1 MKDFSSF
8 KGRIFLLL
16 LAANLASSF
25 GFVYTTTVMAKHHT
39 TVKTL
44 CSEGSAKV
52 NFPNSPFSHLP
63 FLVESPWHPW
73 LTEIHCW
80 CSNHPN
86 EVLAWPAASQSAPR
100 LIIILHFFNPLS
112 LKWFSCFF
120 SLSYLF
126 CKLSTDTLFRSQ
138 HNGVPSSLTNTGV
151 FPFLITVLSTV
162 IDPFIPLSYPTVTH
176 RLYFWRHFTSH
187 RWLNGFNHHHPGSQ
201 KNCYHTRTKFS
212 RNRKAAQEPSSSSQF
227 SKANR
232 VADKGIHRFP
242 LRWARI
248 NEDVSHLSFAEF

>member
-44 CSEGSAKV
+44 CSKGSAKV

-63 FLVESPWHPW
+63 SLVESPWHPW

-86 EVLAWPAASQSAPR
+86 ELLAWPAEPQSAPR
-100 LIIILHFFNPLS
+100 LIIILHFFNLLS
-112 LKWFSCFF
+112 LKCSHVFSVFPIYF
-120 SLSYLF
+120 ASSPQTLYLEA
-126 CKLSTDTLFRSQ
+126 STMESR
-138 HNGVPSSLTNTGV
+138 VPSRTQV
-151 FPFLITVLSTV
+151 FFLS
-162 IDPFIPLSYPTVTH
+162 
-176 RLYFWRHFTSH
+176 
-187 RWLNGFNHHHPGSQ
+187 
-201 KNCYHTRTKFS
+201 
-212 RNRKAAQEPSSSSQF
+212 
-227 SKANR
+227 
-232 VADKGIHRFP
+232 
-242 LRWARI
+242 
-248 NEDVSHLSFAEF
+248 